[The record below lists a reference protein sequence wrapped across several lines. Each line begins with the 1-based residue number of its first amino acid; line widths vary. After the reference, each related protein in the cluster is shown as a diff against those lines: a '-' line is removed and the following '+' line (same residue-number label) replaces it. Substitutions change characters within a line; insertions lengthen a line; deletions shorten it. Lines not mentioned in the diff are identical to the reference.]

1 MLKSKNKHFIL
12 ETHSELFVLQIKKL
26 VQKGI
31 IKPSDV
37 SINFISRTK
46 DGNSKITNIP
56 LNDIGGFEKEWP
68 GGFFTERM
76 DILTS

>member
-1 MLKSKNKHFIL
+1 MLMSKNKNFIL
-12 ETHSELFVLQIKKL
+12 ETHSELFILQIKKL
-26 VQKGI
+26 VQRGI
-31 IKPSDV
+31 LKPIDV

-76 DILTS
+76 DVLTS